1 MISIIDKQL
10 WYSNTSQKMDI
21 IIIMLNVISSHRNVA
36 LKQLRDQQLCVYIE
50 AEGTSGDI
58 SH

>member
-10 WYSNTSQKMDI
+10 WYGNTSQKMDI